1 MKELLLEPGQPQD
14 WWSYEDQGTARIYR
28 AVLDTAGPGER
39 RFAGLFPEFIPGE
52 NLLVEVKVSSS
63 HVLGIPAEVRVHTN
77 SLFLA
82 VEDLGEEPGKQMA
95 LISSCLL
102 YTSL

>member
-1 MKELLLEPGQPQD
+1 M
-14 WWSYEDQGTARIYR
+14 
-28 AVLDTAGPGER
+28 
-39 RFAGLFPEFIPGE
+39 
-52 NLLVEVKVSSS
+52 VEVKVSSS

-95 LISSCLL
+95 LISSVRHLQNL
-102 YTSL
+102 SSGFSGVNQKKG